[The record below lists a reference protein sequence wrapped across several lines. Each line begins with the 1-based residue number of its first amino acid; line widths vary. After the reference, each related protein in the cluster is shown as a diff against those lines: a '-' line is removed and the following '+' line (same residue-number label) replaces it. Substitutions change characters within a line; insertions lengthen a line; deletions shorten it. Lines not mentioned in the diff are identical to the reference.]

1 MREYTINCKKDE
13 TVLDALRRQ
22 GIMIRAFCNGR
33 HTCGKCRIMLDEQ
46 KMNEASYEE
55 MYLLTD
61 EENAMGA
68 RLACFVRPDKDDVDE
83 LRVTILDM
91 SESETSIVTAP
102 DDDMSFSLACDGVE
116 DLTFAAID
124 IGTTTIAAELVCN
137 GEVIYKGGRINS
149 QCSYGADVVSRS
161 ESAIK
166 GNAEQLSDCV
176 VDDINALISEFPKVP
191 AHVIVAGN
199 ATMIHLMMKYPI
211 EEMINYPF
219 RPYYTGWL
227 KKNLMLDSGRVL
239 PWTILP
245 NLSAFIGGDVVS
257 GLYYCGFYESDSV
270 NLFVDLGTNGEMAIG
285 NKDRILTASA
295 AAGPAFEGTRL
306 NAATD
311 VIKCMADLR
320 DSGIIDE
327 NGALKDPYF
336 DEGYTYRI
344 GSSGKSVTINQKEIR
359 DFQLAKSAVRAGI
372 EVLMRAYG
380 VMASDIERLYLAGGM
395 GHGLDVQS
403 AVSIGLIPKELQ
415 SKVVTVGNS
424 SLAGAIKYG
433 RSHFNDDD
441 IEKIIAI
448 SEEVTLSNVKE
459 FSGLYYEHMLF

>member
-1 MREYTINCKKDE
+1 MREYTINCKKGE

-22 GIMIRAFCNGR
+22 GITIRAFCNGR
-33 HTCGKCRIMLDEQ
+33 HTCGKCRIMLDEE

-83 LRVTILDM
+83 LKVTILDM
-91 SESETSIVTAP
+91 PESETAIVTAP
-102 DDDMSFSLACDGVE
+102 DDDMSVSLDPEDVE

-124 IGTTTIAAELVCN
+124 IGTTTIAAELISN

-149 QCSYGADVVSRS
+149 QCSYGADVISRS
-161 ESAIK
+161 EAAIK

-176 VDDINALISEFPKVP
+176 MDDINALINEFPKAP
-191 AHVIVAGN
+191 AHIIIAGN
-199 ATMIHLMMKYPI
+199 TTMIHLLMKYPVA
-211 EEMINYPF
+211 EMINYPF

-227 KKNLMLDSGRVL
+227 KKNFMLDSGRVL

-245 NLSAFIGGDVVS
+245 NLSAYIGGDVVS
-257 GLYYCGFYESDSV
+257 GLYYCGFSDSDSV

-285 NKDRILTASA
+285 NRDRILTASA

-311 VIKCMADLR
+311 VIKCMANLR

-336 DEGYTYRI
+336 DEGYNYRI
-344 GSSGKSVTINQKEIR
+344 DSSGRFVTINQKEIR
-359 DFQLAKSAVRAGI
+359 DIQIAKSAIRAGL
-372 EVLMRAYG
+372 EVLMREYG
-380 VMASDIERLYLAGGM
+380 VRASDIERLYLAGGM
-395 GHGLDVQS
+395 GHGLDIQS
-403 AVSIGLIPKELQ
+403 AVSIGLIPGELQ
-415 SKVVTVGNS
+415 SKVITVGNS

-433 RSHFNDDD
+433 RYNFNDDD
-441 IEKIIAI
+441 IEKIIAV